1 MTNFLTLESP
11 QELLRI
17 KREYILQE
25 IAVYGERERDN
36 ERLRENNDKLR
47 WKVEKTRYIVNNRM
61 TSFKNSL
68 NKEPDK
74 TKQAQLNLCR
84 DIQGELR

>member
-1 MTNFLTLESP
+1 MTNILTLESP

-36 ERLRENNDKLR
+36 
-47 WKVEKTRYIVNNRM
+47 
-61 TSFKNSL
+61 L
-68 NKEPDK
+68 NQAMQARKARKELEDLLLQFDD
-74 TKQAQLNLCR
+74 TINILE
-84 DIQGELR
+84 ELA

>member
-25 IAVYGERERDN
+25 IAVYGERERENLQQAMQARKARKELEALLFEFDN
-36 ERLRENNDKLR
+36 
-47 WKVEKTRYIVNNRM
+47 TI
-61 TSFKNSL
+61 
-68 NKEPDK
+68 
-74 TKQAQLNLCR
+74 
-84 DIQGELR
+84 DILGEYSNAGGL

>member
-17 KREYILQE
+17 KREYILRE

-36 ERLRENNDKLR
+36 L
-47 WKVEKTRYIVNNRM
+47 
-61 TSFKNSL
+61 
-68 NKEPDK
+68 
-74 TKQAQLNLCR
+74 KQAMQARKARKELEELLLQFDDTI
-84 DIQGELR
+84 DILEELA

>member
-1 MTNFLTLESP
+1 MTNILTLESP

-36 ERLRENNDKLR
+36 LQQAMQARKARQELEKLLF
-47 WKVEKTRYIVNNRM
+47 EYDNTLD
-61 TSFKNSL
+61 TL
-68 NKEPDK
+68 E
-74 TKQAQLNLCR
+74 
-84 DIQGELR
+84 ELA